1 MVRLS
6 GTLCVATVPAL
17 RESLASGSGRQGL
30 LVDLSGVRALDAA
43 GLRALLSGY
52 VDAADRGCPFV
63 FVRPTPGLRR
73 VLDVVGVEI
82 DRVV

>member
-1 MVRLS
+1 MRDALRIARQMTADGRLCMVRLS

-52 VDAADRGCPFV
+52 VDAADRGC
-63 FVRPTPGLRR
+63 TL
-73 VLDVVGVEI
+73 GVP
-82 DRVV
+82 